1 MTADNQ
7 HPDAATSQQDD
18 GPELDLPE
26 GVARR
31 IVEAALT
38 ESRCAELLVCL
49 MDGGSA
55 TVDHGTGRL
64 VTVSGDLLGQMWSK
78 P

>member
-1 MTADNQ
+1 MTTLQDE
-7 HPDAATSQQDD
+7 QDD
-18 GPELDLPE
+18 GPELDLSE

-31 IVEAALT
+31 IVEAALAET
-38 ESRCAELLVCL
+38 RCAELLICL

-64 VTVSGDLLGQMWSK
+64 VTVSADLLSQMMRNST
-78 P
+78 